1 MSSALNLFDLAGE
14 VDENSGPVISLEIGR
29 LAEAYPIAASIGDL
43 MRALDYPPL
52 DIYSVRLTLL
62 EAAANAV
69 QHGIANDPN
78 KRIQIRYVVRPSE
91 TVVEVRDEG
100 TGFDP
105 AAVPEPCLDEN
116 LHKPSGRGVFLMR
129 VYSNS
134 VSFNPQGNQVTLC
147 RRRSEP

>member
-1 MSSALNLFDLAGE
+1 MSSALNLPDLSGE
-14 VDENSGPVISLEIGR
+14 VDENSGQVIRFEIVSIT
-29 LAEAYPIAASIGDL
+29 EAYAIAASIGDL

-52 DIYSVRLTLL
+52 DIFSVRLTLL

-69 QHGIANDPN
+69 QPGSANDPN
-78 KRIQIRYVVRPSE
+78 KRIQIRCLVRPSE

-105 AAVPEPCLDEN
+105 AAVPDPCLDEN
-116 LHKPSGRGVFLMR
+116 LHKPSGGVFLMR

-134 VSFNPQGNQVTLC
+134 VNFNPQGNQVTLC